1 MTPDQLHTLWEA
13 EWPSIGVGWP
23 LEGTMNLTLIKAVYA
38 IFTGKPGHPDQFPNI
53 DSWLGIAQDPLQ
65 MGPFLRSWQGRKS
78 LDGPKGNQ
86 G

>member
-1 MTPDQLHTLWEA
+1 MDLN
-13 EWPSIGVGWP
+13 V
-23 LEGTMNLTLIKAVYA
+23 IKAVYA
-38 IFTGKPGHPDQFPNI
+38 IVMGKHGHPDQFPYI

>member
-53 DSWLGIAQDPLQ
+53 D
-65 MGPFLRSWQGRKS
+65 
-78 LDGPKGNQ
+78 
-86 G
+86 